1 MFEKQT
7 LLFYSCMTPLHM
19 GAGTAIGAIDNPI
32 QREVHSGHPLI
43 AGSGIK
49 GALRHHL
56 ARTWQKHE
64 DIKRL
69 FGPER
74 DASEHAGALAFT
86 DAQLVA
92 FPVRSLKN
100 AFVWATCPYALARL
114 KRLAANA
121 GVAAEWTIPEVGT
134 GNAATASDAALTDGK
149 LILEAFEF
157 TRVGDCADIATWL
170 ANNALPPGDAHAFF
184 RDKLK
189 RDLVVL
195 ADSDFAHFVKSATV
209 VEPHVRIKDDTGTA
223 DSGGLFY
230 TESLPP
236 ESLLAGLVLA
246 SVERGKGKEE
256 KLAAETVLARLIAGN
271 GEAQPGIADAM
282 VQMGGDATTG
292 RGLVL
297 IHPAQGA

>member
-1 MFEKQT
+1 MFEARR

-56 ARTWQKHE
+56 TRAWQKDA

-69 FGPER
+69 FGPETK
-74 DASEHAGALAFT
+74 AAEHAGALAFS

-92 FPVRSLKN
+92 FPVRALRG

-114 KRLAANA
+114 KRLAETA
-121 GVAAEWTIPEVGT
+121 GLQADWPIPEVDPG
-134 GNAATASDAALTDGK
+134 AAAASAALQGR

-157 TRVGDCADIATWL
+157 TLNGTCAPVAEWL
-170 ANNALPPGDAHAFF
+170 AKHLLPPGATHDFF
-184 RDKLK
+184 RNKLK
-189 RDLVVL
+189 SDLVVL
-195 ADSDFAHFVKSATV
+195 HDGDFAHFVKNATV
-209 VEPHVRIKDDTGTA
+209 VEPHVRIDDATGAAA
-223 DSGGLFY
+223 DQGLFY
-230 TESLPP
+230 TENLPP
-236 ESLLAGLVLA
+236 ESILAGLVL
-246 SVERGKGKEE
+246 SSIERGKGTGE
-256 KLAAETVLARLIAGN
+256 KLKAEEILGRLLEG
-271 GEAQPGIADAM
+271 GGGGQPGVEGAV

-297 IHPAQGA
+297 IHAVEDAQA